1 MRGIEVHCNPV
12 AKRESAGVLD
22 FVDHDGGAGQREL
35 VVGVG
40 EFEAGKHH
48 IRRKSRAAASREHE
62 IAACLDI
69 QIRADRECR
78 AVVLDGAIPQVE
90 SGGGWIVQFKPFAV
104 FIVEGFGVGHDFG
117 EDDLP
122 GFGMRKAADVGNSAA
137 AAGLGSGAG
146 AATDGAAATIGNCS
160 TIQARGACGERRTA
174 ADIVF
179 TATAAGQGSG
189 AGAAVERATTT
200 VGHRPAVETKNGA
213 GGRRTTT
220 NVVLAAAA
228 AGLGSVAGAAVEGL
242 AATIGNRTTF
252 RAFGHAGGRHARP
265 LSAYVGRATAATR
278 LGTAAGSATEGAA
291 ATIGVI
297 AAIQARGA
305 CGERL
310 AGAGVIGNP
319 RRAVVALR
327 TVSLSSKAPIGPVV
341 IVRGVEMSG
350 IESDGKAIGAG
361 GPRRRCLVLHFVDFD
376 GSAGDGHASAGVGKD
391 DVAVMDIIRGKSR
404 LGTACEG
411 DELPRPDGEHRGYRM
426 RAYGL
431 GQHAP
436 LQRIRGDTRVIHF
449 EPFEG
454 IFQRRILGL
463 YMSSVMTRSPAP
475 GTGKGFPQT
484 LGVPPPPQVSGA
496 VQLPQSRVPPQPLG
510 TEPQLAPTALH
521 VVANTSTDIVL
532 PTATARLRCRT
543 ASAIKSAT
551 ATVGHRTAVAP
562 TALHV
567 EAYPQILS
575 SPRRRLRAVQL
586 PQSSVPSHPLEMV
599 PHSAL
604 HLHVVGV
611 QVPSPQTLGVP
622 LPPQV
627 SGAVHCPQSISF
639 PQPSDSVP
647 QLAPADARDGRT
659 GASVIRTAGLRRR
672 AASTIDRRATPIGNG
687 AAFSAFSSQVM
698 GTQASVLPPDP
709 PDALLPPVPAL
720 PPVPPLPPLPPLP
733 PAGLSVDSPPAQPTT
748 QGTAHSANIQ
758 YRFLLNIFASRA
770 WFPHGLARET
780 AMG

>member
-1 MRGIEVHCNPV
+1 VRGIEVHCNPV

-454 IFQRRILGL
+454 IFQRRI
-463 YMSSVMTRSPAP
+463 
-475 GTGKGFPQT
+475 F
-484 LGVPPPPQVSGA
+484 GVVHEFGDDE
-496 VQLPQSRVPPQPLG
+496 VPSARHRQRL
-510 TEPQLAPTALH
+510 
-521 VVANTSTDIVL
+521 STDIGRAAT
-532 PTATARLRCRT
+532 TAGLRGRT
-543 ASAIKSAT
+543 ASAIECAT
-551 ATVGHRTAVAP
+551 TPIGRRTAV
-562 TALHV
+562 
-567 EAYPQILS
+567 
-575 SPRRRLRAVQL
+575 
-586 PQSSVPSHPLEMV
+586 
-599 PHSAL
+599 
-604 HLHVVGV
+604 
-611 QVPSPQTLGVP
+611 
-622 LPPQV
+622 
-627 SGAVHCPQSISF
+627 
-639 PQPSDSVP
+639 
-647 QLAPADARDGRT
+647 
-659 GASVIRTAGLRRR
+659 
-672 AASTIDRRATPIGNG
+672 
-687 AAFSAFSSQVM
+687 
-698 GTQASVLPPDP
+698 
-709 PDALLPPVPAL
+709 
-720 PPVPPLPPLPPLP
+720 
-733 PAGLSVDSPPAQPTT
+733 
-748 QGTAHSANIQ
+748 
-758 YRFLLNIFASRA
+758 
-770 WFPHGLARET
+770 ET
-780 AMG
+780 